1 MFKTKS
7 MAIKVTTSVVKCL
20 KNVFGI
26 DISEEYYLKETS
38 YSARFFERRKLQLYE
53 WKFSWKCV
61 SEFSV
66 ELHTWSSV
74 TMNEQIIHSML

>member
-38 YSARFFERRKLQLYE
+38 YSARFL
-53 WKFSWKCV
+53 SAVNCNCM
-61 SEFSV
+61 SGSSHGSV
-66 ELHTWSSV
+66 YPNFL
-74 TMNEQIIHSML
+74 